1 MNEPLTQEQYQNT
14 MALDADQRYDHFI
27 QQVVAQG
34 ELWILKDEQGCMLL
48 TADEDDCIPV
58 WPHPDYAKAW
68 AAEEWANCEP
78 YAVTLKAW
86 LDRWVMG
93 MEEDGLA
100 VAVFPLPEA
109 IGVIEDPAEVA
120 DNLLRQMS
128 KQNRKKK

>member
-1 MNEPLTQEQYQNT
+1 MSDPLTQEQYQST
-14 MALDADQRYDHFI
+14 VALDADQRYDHFI

-48 TADEDDCIPV
+48 TADGDDCIPV
-58 WPHPDYAKAW
+58 WSHPDYAKAW

-86 LDRWVMG
+86 LDRWVKG